1 MVCCSADMIVSACS
15 FDNGFVSSLA
25 YGSRTLSAGCRWWN
39 FVGRPG
45 MTSVRPSTIASAL
58 RCSIISYRFAY
69 RYRWS
74 KSSRTPNWYACFR
87 YGSGSIRATQA
98 VRSTATCS

>member
-1 MVCCSADMIVSACS
+1 
-15 FDNGFVSSLA
+15 
-25 YGSRTLSAGCRWWN
+25 
-39 FVGRPG
+39 
-45 MTSVRPSTIASAL
+45 MTSVSPSTTDSAL

-87 YGSGSIRATQA
+87 YGSGSIRATHA
-98 VRSTATCS
+98 VRSTATCSYAIVVSSTEETPGSSQFTTFCCCASM

>member
-1 MVCCSADMIVSACS
+1 MVCCSVDMIVSACS
-15 FDNGFVSSLA
+15 LDSGFVVFLS
-25 YGSRTLSAGCRWWN
+25 YGSRTLSTGSRWWN
-39 FVGRPG
+39 RVGRPG
-45 MTSVRPSTIASAL
+45 MTSVRLSTIDSAL
-58 RCSIISYRFAY
+58 RCSIISYRLAY

-74 KSSRTPNWYACFR
+74 KSSSTPNWYACFR